1 MIAGRAD
8 VFWRARPK
16 TPIVD
21 WYTKACD
28 GWAVFPIFWHGLH
41 PDASAIEYALA
52 QPVDI
57 APQDSRHGW

>member
-1 MIAGRAD
+1 MIAD
-8 VFWRARPK
+8 VPTVFWRARPK
-16 TPIVD
+16 NPIVD

-28 GWAVFPIFWHGLH
+28 GWAVFPILRRGLH

-57 APQDSRHGW
+57 APQD